1 MGSIL
6 LVVSDAIQLRTTYMK
21 TRTKSDLPAKLARG
35 HERFEKWRSKQK
47 TRTRLPETLWS
58 AAVKLAQEYGI
69 NRTARALRLD
79 YSGLKRRTEAAVSD
93 AEPQAGAEFIQLL
106 GSELTT
112 VAECA
117 IECRHADGATIRIHL
132 KGPQLPD
139 LATLPQTL
147 WKGGQ

>member
-1 MGSIL
+1 
-6 LVVSDAIQLRTTYMK
+6 MK
-21 TRTKSDLPAKLARG
+21 NRSKSDLPAKLARG
-35 HERFEKWRSKQK
+35 CERFEKWRSKQK
-47 TRTRLPETLWS
+47 TRTRLPERFWA
-58 AAVKLAQEYGI
+58 AAVKLAHEYGI

-79 YSGLKRRTEAAVSD
+79 YGGLKKRTEANVSD
-93 AEPQAGAEFIQLL
+93 VGPQAGPEFIQLL

-132 KGPQLPD
+132 KGPELPD
-139 LATLPQTL
+139 LAALPHSL